1 MLHLPCKITFGTF
14 DRFTAVEYTSPIVQ
28 RPTIFVRDNH
38 VLDENHLPSI
48 IFQCWADE
56 IGDVAEMLQHIEAMY
71 PSNFMVTNASVQYE
85 MHREAMKYHST

>member
-14 DRFTAVEYTSPIVQ
+14 DRFTAQEFISPSVG

-48 IFQCWADE
+48 IFQEWADQ

-71 PSNFMVTNASVQYE
+71 PVNFITTQLSTAYE
-85 MHREAMKYHST
+85 MQREAMKYHST